1 MREMRRDQ
9 KGFTLVELIIAVA
22 ILSIV
27 AAAVCGFIVVGS
39 RSYAAANSDI
49 TVQQDAQLALNQMSD
64 VLIDTTRSV
73 NYAGYDASG
82 SPTLV
87 LKDSELA
94 FAPSAKS
101 LTMYNG
107 TSTKQADGS
116 VTVEEGNGNKNYQ
129 FYWDKTDETLYYAE
143 VPITTDTFP
152 ALGDPGWVVLADHVT
167 DFSIDLTQMEEKRVA
182 QIAMTFINGDREYNT
197 SNNITVRNK
206 VGINDVQLASLD
218 RSKTLSIAIKDLGV
232 IIEPGEKYH
241 FSVPTVTGR
250 NVTDKS
256 VVWSMDPAY
265 AGSSYFTD
273 TANGILKIAD
283 NEPGGTLNVV
293 ITTNAVDSDGN
304 HAMLTLPVNIKRVT
318 KVDLSKTSDTDT
330 GNGPNEISPGCTFTV
345 SANVTGFQLGDVC
358 SVCGD
363 DVAMDKAVVAEGN
376 PYGNPYKW
384 IIHNPSA
391 SGGTGWDPNNYVEII
406 ESKEDHATFRV
417 KDNAPVSDG
426 GVTYGVVI
434 QAMSLLST
442 QDNTTSGRHYDSWVP
457 GAISFTIKQGAK
469 KEIKLEHSLQWGASV
484 LIECQYPEDFTTG
497 IGFYLICARVKERDS
512 EVGEKIMIFKTTGSN
527 TRVTPDVFGV
537 EDISKPWTLSLQVLD
552 PGRSVQE
559 GVGPSE
565 KLYEDL
571 QNQIHD
577 ATVKDLVQDYLNN
590 CDATGNYVG
599 TKYKHTQK
607 YDFPIDPPEIFY
619 KYNGQENLGG
629 ELTLKPVYTLMG
641 PERTTFGV
649 HYVKNTR
656 GQRDGGDWNNRIIR
670 FKVYKED
677 ANGHWGEDYPDTKIY
692 YYYQQDGTHRTDET
706 EKGEWKGE
714 QRPYNGALYFNIG
727 AKGDNRATNATIQLD
742 FNRKDMFPQAVGKYH
757 IVPVIQYYHDPGID
771 TSYGIFYAS
780 YQPNYWHLQVYD
792 APESAIHFEVKNGGT
807 LELWSYYNNKFTKGE
822 ICFPTPSE
830 AGFTEYFNT
839 EVTDW
844 RDAKKLNDFALQ
856 DKNGQL
862 SVYSPSQMR
871 CRYISTS
878 GTYELELF
886 YYYRDSVWNRAVEVS
901 AGVFK
906 CAAGGDRWERAKS
919 GTFDSQLEKGQYQ
932 FSVDGSTADVNFNS
946 DGTVYNGKMYIP
958 LPKETGFGFQLKQG
972 QEQTK
977 DWISYKYQPTGSSQ
991 TQDVSFAKV
1000 KCTYD
1005 QSSDKYTLSIFT
1017 KNWSNGSDVFIAKFE
1032 CTSNGDRWTQVN

>member
-73 NYAGYDASG
+73 NYAGYDAAG

-232 IIEPGEKYH
+232 IIEPGETYH

-304 HAMLTLPVNIKRVT
+304 HATLTLPVNIKRVT
-318 KVDLSKTSDTDT
+318 KVDLSKTSDSDT

-384 IIHNPSA
+384 EVYDPSA
-391 SGGTGWDPNNYVEII
+391 WGPTGWNPNNYIEII

-426 GVTYGVVI
+426 SVTYGVVI
-434 QAMSLLST
+434 RAMSLLST
-442 QDNTTSGRHYDSWVP
+442 QNKPDGRNYDYWVP

-629 ELTLKPVYTLMG
+629 ELNLNPIYMLAGEKAS
-641 PERTTFGV
+641 FGV

-656 GQRDGGDWNNRIIR
+656 GQRDGGEWNNRIIR

-677 ANGHWGEDYPDTKIY
+677 ANGHWGEDYPDSRIY
-692 YYYQQDGTHRTDET
+692 YYYQTDGAHRTDET
-706 EKGEWKGE
+706 EKGEWKGN

-727 AKGDNRATNATIQLD
+727 ARGDNRATNASIEVD
-742 FNRKDMFPQAVGKYH
+742 SNRKDMFAQAAGKYH

-792 APESAIHFEVKNGGT
+792 APESAIHFDVKLGNIKIKNVYDQNGNFDGEGFFTIPSDTSWNGFST
-807 LELWSYYNNKFTKGE
+807 LFELGKTEWHSAKLPSWGYSITVYNTKNFGQ
-822 ICFPTPSE
+822 S
-830 AGFTEYFNT
+830 
-839 EVTDW
+839 
-844 RDAKKLNDFALQ
+844 
-856 DKNGQL
+856 KNL
-862 SVYSPSQMR
+862 TVSDIK
-871 CRYISTS
+871 CRYITTEDS
-878 GTYELELF
+878 YEIEIF
-886 YYYRDSVWNRAVEVS
+886 YGAGDWSWNQAIGKSEQSIYS
-901 AGVFK
+901 AGKFK
-906 CAAGGDRWERAKS
+906 CKA
-919 GTFDSQLEKGQYQ
+919 
-932 FSVDGSTADVNFNS
+932 
-946 DGTVYNGKMYIP
+946 NGN
-958 LPKETGFGFQLKQG
+958 TW
-972 QEQTK
+972 EQTSVGRYVGK
-977 DWISYKYQPTGSSQ
+977 QAQ
-991 TQDVSFAKV
+991 
-1000 KCTYD
+1000 
-1005 QSSDKYTLSIFT
+1005 
-1017 KNWSNGSDVFIAKFE
+1017 
-1032 CTSNGDRWTQVN
+1032 